1 MNILANIIA
10 LLKSGEVTFEYRT
23 KNGTTRKARG
33 TLDHKRIPKQ
43 DWSKGKK
50 FRQPPPKI
58 DEFNVRQRM
67 WMAYYDLDVGEW
79 RRFKALSLLRIIS
92 SKNTMLGKD
101 W

>member
-23 KNGTTRKARG
+23 SKGVTRKARG
-33 TLDHKRIPKQ
+33 TLDHKRIPKT

-67 WMAYYDLDVGEW
+67 FLPYYDLDIGEW
-79 RRFKALSLLRIIS
+79 RRFKVLGLLRIIS
-92 SKNTMLGKD
+92 SKNTMFGKD